1 MSVHTEQSEGEIR
14 MTNDE
19 LVWTRACE
27 AGHCL
32 EVARA
37 GDEILIRNNRQPD
50 QIISCDRQELAQF
63 VEALANGVVAV

>member
-1 MSVHTEQSEGEIR
+1 
-14 MTNDE
+14 MTNDK
-19 LVWTRACE
+19 LVWMRACVE
-27 AGHCL
+27 SNGCL